1 MSSSRERNDRSRPSN
16 KGFSKGGQS
25 SANGPGKVSRKG
37 GGKGGPQGR
46 PQQREAA
53 RPAYDPAASERSSE
67 RPGRSAQR
75 HRRHEASNDWLWG
88 WHAVQAALANP
99 NREGFKRLL
108 VSPARAHE
116 IAAASAKA
124 KVRFEQMEG
133 PDISRQ
139 LPPGA
144 VHQGIALLADPLDGD
159 GLELFLMQPGGVLL
173 MLDQL
178 TDPQNVGAIFRS
190 AAAFGARGLIL
201 QDRHAPALTGALAK
215 AAAGA
220 VDALPHAR
228 VINLSRAL
236 EQLEEAGWRAVGL
249 DGHAELTLE
258 QALDARPT
266 VLVLGSEGEGI
277 RRLVAEHCDTLA
289 KIPMPGGFES
299 LNVSNAAAVALYE
312 AKPQTEMIVIPDDAL
327 AERVDP
333 G

>member
-1 MSSSRERNDRSRPSN
+1 
-16 KGFSKGGQS
+16 
-25 SANGPGKVSRKG
+25 
-37 GGKGGPQGR
+37 
-46 PQQREAA
+46 
-53 RPAYDPAASERSSE
+53 
-67 RPGRSAQR
+67 
-75 HRRHEASNDWLWG
+75 
-88 WHAVQAALANP
+88 VQAALANP
-99 NREGFKRLL
+99 NREGLRRLL

-116 IAAASAKA
+116 IAAAAAKA

-133 PDISRQ
+133 HDIARC

-159 GLELFLMQPGGVLL
+159 GLEAFLLQPGGVLL

-178 TDPQNVGAIFRS
+178 TDPQNVGAVFRS

-201 QDRHAPALTGALAK
+201 QERHAPALTGALAK

-228 VINLSRAL
+228 VVNLSRAL

-249 DGHAELTLE
+249 DGHADLTLE

-266 VLVLGSEGEGI
+266 VLVLGSEGEGL
-277 RRLVAEHCDTLA
+277 RRLVAEHCDALA
-289 KIPMPGGFES
+289 RIPMPGGFES

-312 AKPQTEMIVIPDDAL
+312 AARKQ
-327 AERVDP
+327 R
-333 G
+333 

>member
-1 MSSSRERNDRSRPSN
+1 VPRRRPE
-16 KGFSKGGQS
+16 
-25 SANGPGKVSRKG
+25 P
-37 GGKGGPQGR
+37 
-46 PQQREAA
+46 
-53 RPAYDPAASERSSE
+53 
-67 RPGRSAQR
+67 
-75 HRRHEASNDWLWG
+75 SNDWLWG

-116 IAAASAKA
+116 IAAAAGKA
-124 KVRFEQMEG
+124 RVRFEQMEG
-133 PDISRQ
+133 QDISRH

-144 VHQGIALLADPLDGD
+144 VHQGIALLAEPLEGD
-159 GLELFLMQPGGVLL
+159 GLEAFLLQPGGVLL

-201 QDRHAPALTGALAK
+201 QERHAPALTGALAK

-236 EQLEEAGWRAVGL
+236 EQLEEAGWRSVGL
-249 DGHAELTLE
+249 DGHAEQTLE
-258 QALDARPT
+258 QALDERPT
-266 VLVLGSEGEGI
+266 VLVLGSEGEGL

-312 AKPQTEMIVIPDDAL
+312 AARKQK
-327 AERVDP
+327 
-333 G
+333 